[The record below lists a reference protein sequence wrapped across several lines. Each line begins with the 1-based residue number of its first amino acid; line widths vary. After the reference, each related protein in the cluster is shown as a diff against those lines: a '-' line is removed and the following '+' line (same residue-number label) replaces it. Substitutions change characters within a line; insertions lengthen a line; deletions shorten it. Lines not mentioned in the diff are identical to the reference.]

1 MKDLILIGTYCP
13 DKERIDL
20 LNNLVDSLQNV
31 KEHFDILI
39 SSHTKIPEYIL
50 DKIDY
55 LFYDKNNELIYDLNY
70 INQPW
75 FSPTNGN
82 TIYSTYTTGYS
93 TYLAVY
99 RLLIGGLGLAKTM
112 GYSKVHYVEYDT
124 AFNSYDELFEN
135 NNLLNDYG
143 CVNYKK
149 EFKNFENNL
158 AWGIGNFM
166 SINVNRLDKSFLE
179 YNKENLLSLIENSYS
194 KTNERITEEILSKHS
209 LFTKDYNILENKVK
223 VNLSSNTQKDELSY
237 WVVPFYNPKNNTVDF
252 VCWNNKTESPINV
265 NVIVNNERFLS
276 YKNVNKFEYY
286 LDELG
291 SLDNIDSILVLIN
304 NKVKLSI
311 DFKVINKQDF
321 IKTNYL
327 KNENL
332 N

>member
-1 MKDLILIGTYCP
+1 MKDLILIGAYCP

-20 LNNLVDSLQNV
+20 LNRLVDSLQNI
-31 KEHFDILI
+31 KEYFDILI
-39 SSHTKIPEYIL
+39 SSHTKIPECVL
-50 DKIDY
+50 DKTDY

-75 FSPTNGN
+75 FSPFDGN

-112 GYSKVHYVEYDT
+112 GYSKVHYIEYDT
-124 AFNSYDELFEN
+124 ILNSYDELLEN
-135 NNLLNDYG
+135 NQLLDKYG
-143 CVNYKK
+143 SILYKK

-166 SINVNRLDKSFLE
+166 SFNLNKLDKSFLE
-179 YNKENLLSLIENSYS
+179 YNKENLLLLIENSYS
-194 KTNERITEEILSKHS
+194 KTNERVTEEILLKNS
-209 LFTKDYNILENKVK
+209 LLIKDYNILKNKIE

-237 WVVPFYNPKNNTVDF
+237 WVVPFYNPKNNTIDF

-304 NKVKLSI
+304 DKVKLFI
-311 DFKVINKQDF
+311 DFKIINKQDF

-327 KNENL
+327 KYE
-332 N
+332 